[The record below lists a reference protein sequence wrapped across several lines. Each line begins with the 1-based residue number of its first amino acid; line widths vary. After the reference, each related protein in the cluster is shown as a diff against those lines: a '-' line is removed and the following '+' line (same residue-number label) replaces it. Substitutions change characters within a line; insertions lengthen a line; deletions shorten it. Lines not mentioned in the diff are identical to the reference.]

1 MPVEA
6 RPTVLSG
13 FSGVGGLD
21 LGLEAAGFTHVGSI
35 ELDETARR
43 SLKANR
49 DDEWPL
55 LDTGDILDVAE
66 ALRPADVGLRRRE
79 LTLLAG
85 APPCQPFSKAAQWSR
100 TSRIGLED
108 ERSDCLDGFL
118 GLAETFL
125 PKAILLENVTGFA
138 QGAIAALPEIERSIA
153 QINARWGTHYRPE
166 PRVIDAASFGVP
178 QRRRRAII
186 VALRDGGQLAWP
198 TPTHDSA
205 PMRAWDAIGRLR
217 VADLPVAVGK
227 WADLL
232 PSIPE
237 GENYLWH
244 TSRGGGRPLFGYRT
258 RYWSFLLKLARDMP
272 AWTLSA
278 QPGPSTGPFHWAN
291 RPLAVEELL
300 RLQSLP
306 ADWVVEGGYRD
317 QVRQVGN
324 ATPALLAEVL
334 GRAVLATLK
343 LSGPTGALQL
353 TIPRL
358 RSVPKASPPEKLSA
372 GYRSLE
378 GDHPDHPGAG
388 LGPKARWK
396 SGTNQDPSAGLVRR
410 G

>member
-1 MPVEA
+1 MSPEGD
-6 RPTVLSG
+6 PTVLSG

-21 LGLEAAGFTHVGSI
+21 LGLEAAGFTHVGCI
-35 ELDETARR
+35 ELDEPARR

-49 DDEWPL
+49 GDHWPL
-55 LDTGDILDVAE
+55 LDSGDILDVAD
-66 ALRPADVGLRRRE
+66 ALTPADVGLRRRE

-100 TSRIGLED
+100 TSRVGLDD
-108 ERSDCLDGFL
+108 ERADCLDGFL
-118 GLAETFL
+118 VLAETFL

-138 QGAIAALPEIERSIA
+138 QGAIAALPEIERSLA
-153 QINARWGTHYRPE
+153 QINVRWGTGYRPQA
-166 PRVIDAASFGVP
+166 RIIDAASFGVP

-186 VALRDGGQLAWP
+186 VALRNRGQLAWP
-198 TPTHDSA
+198 TPTHDKS
-205 PMRAWDAIGRLR
+205 PTRAWDAIGRLR
-217 VADLPVAVGK
+217 VPDPPVAVGK
-227 WADLL
+227 WAGLL

-237 GENYLWH
+237 GQNYLWH

-258 RYWSFLLKLARDMP
+258 RYWSFLLKLAKDLP
-272 AWTLSA
+272 AWTLQA
-278 QPGPSTGPFHWAN
+278 QPGPSTGPFHWDN

-306 ADWVVEGGYRD
+306 ADWAVEGSYRD

-334 GRAVLATLK
+334 GRAVLASLQ
-343 LSGPTGALQL
+343 LRGPTGALHL

-358 RSVPKASPPEKLSA
+358 RSSPEATPPETLGA

-378 GDHPDHPGAG
+378 GDHPAHPGAG
-388 LGPKARWK
+388 LGPQARWK
-396 SGTNQDPSAGLVRR
+396 SETDQPAPGTDP
-410 G
+410 

>member
-1 MPVEA
+1 MPAEA
-6 RPTVLSG
+6 PPIVLSA

-21 LGLEAAGFTHVGSI
+21 LGLEAAGFTHIGCI

-49 DDEWPL
+49 GDQWPL
-55 LDTGDILDVAE
+55 LDPGDILDVAKT
-66 ALRPADVGLRRRE
+66 LRPADVGLRRRE

-100 TSRIGLED
+100 TSRIGLDD

-118 GLAETFL
+118 DLAETFL

-138 QGAIAALPEIERSIA
+138 QGAIAALPEIERSLG

-166 PRVIDAASFGVP
+166 PRVIDAVSFGVP

-186 VALRDGGQLAWP
+186 VALRNGGQLAWP
-198 TPTHDSA
+198 TPTHDKA
-205 PMRAWDAIGRLR
+205 PTRAWDAIGRLP
-217 VADLPVAVGK
+217 VANPPVAVGR

-232 PSIPE
+232 PSVPE
-237 GENYLWH
+237 GANYLWH

-258 RYWSFLLKLARDMP
+258 RYWSFLLKLAKDLP
-272 AWTLSA
+272 SWTLPA

-291 RPLAVEELL
+291 RPLAVEEVL

-306 ADWVVEGGYRD
+306 SDWVVEGSYRD

-334 GRAVLATLK
+334 GRAILCTLRLPAT
-343 LSGPTGALQL
+343 SDPLQFA
-353 TIPRL
+353 IPRL
-358 RSVPKASPPEKLSA
+358 TRVPEPAPPKKVSA
-372 GYRSLE
+372 KYRLLE
-378 GDHPDHPGAG
+378 ADYPAHPGAG
-388 LGPKARWK
+388 LGPKARLRGGVFK
-396 SGTNQDPSAGLVRR
+396 S
-410 G
+410 

>member
-6 RPTVLSG
+6 PPTVLSG

-21 LGLEAAGFTHVGSI
+21 LGLEAAGFTHVGCI

-49 DDEWPL
+49 EDQWPV
-55 LDTGDILDVAE
+55 LDAGDILDVAE
-66 ALRPADVGLRRRE
+66 TLRPADVGLRRRE

-100 TSRIGLED
+100 TSRIGLVD
-108 ERSDCLDGFL
+108 ERSDCLHGFL
-118 GLAETFL
+118 DLAETFL
-125 PKAILLENVTGFA
+125 PKAIILENVTGFA
-138 QGAIAALPEIERSIA
+138 QGAIAALPEIERSFA

-186 VALRDGGQLAWP
+186 VAMRDGGRFSWP
-198 TPTHDSA
+198 TPTHVTA
-205 PMRAWDAIGRLR
+205 PVCSWDAIGRVR
-217 VADLPVAVGK
+217 IADPPVATGK

-258 RYWSFLLKLARDMP
+258 RYWSFLLKLAKDEP
-272 AWTLSA
+272 AWTVPA
-278 QPGPSTGPFHWAN
+278 QPGPSTGPFHWDN

-306 ADWVVEGGYRD
+306 VDWAVEGGYRD

-324 ATPALLAEVL
+324 ATPALLAEIL
-334 GRAVLATLK
+334 GRALRSSLK
-343 LSGPTGALQL
+343 LSDPPGALRL
-353 TIPRL
+353 IIPRL
-358 RSVPKASPPEKLSA
+358 RTVPKARPPDQLTA
-372 GYRSLE
+372 GYRLLE

-388 LGPKARWK
+388 LGPKARK
-396 SGTNQDPSAGLVRR
+396 TVAKPRQTR
-410 G
+410 GKGIA

>member
-1 MPVEA
+1 MPAEA
-6 RPTVLSG
+6 PPTVLSG

-21 LGLEAAGFTHVGSI
+21 LGLEAAGFTHVGCI
-35 ELDETARR
+35 EMDEVARR

-49 DDEWPL
+49 DDRWPV
-55 LDTGDILDVAE
+55 LDAGDILDVAE
-66 ALRPADVGLRRRE
+66 TLRPTDVGLRRRG

-100 TSRIGLED
+100 TSRIGLDD
-108 ERSDCLDGFL
+108 ERSDCLHGFL
-118 GLAETFL
+118 DLAETFL

-138 QGAIAALPEIERSIA
+138 QGAIAALPEIERSLA

-166 PRVIDAASFGVP
+166 SRVIDAASFGVP

-186 VALRDGGQLAWP
+186 VALRDGGRFFWP

-205 PMRAWDAIGRLR
+205 PMRAWDAIGRLP
-217 VADLPVAVGK
+217 VADPPVAVGK

-258 RYWSFLLKLARDMP
+258 RYWSFLLKLAKDLP
-272 AWTLSA
+272 AWTLPA
-278 QPGPSTGPFHWAN
+278 QPGPSTGPFHWDN

-306 ADWVVEGGYRD
+306 ADWAVDGNYRD
-317 QVRQVGN
+317 KVRQVGN
-324 ATPALLAEVL
+324 ATPALLAEVV
-334 GRAVLATLK
+334 GRAILSTVQVPHPSGSLRLA
-343 LSGPTGALQL
+343 
-353 TIPRL
+353 IPRL
-358 RSVPKASPPEKLSA
+358 TRVPKRTSPEKVSPA
-372 GYRSLE
+372 YRSLE
-378 GDHPDHPGAG
+378 GNHPDHPGAG
-388 LGPKARWK
+388 LGPKARSRNGPVK
-396 SGTNQDPSAGLVRR
+396 L
-410 G
+410 

>member
-1 MPVEA
+1 MPSETP
-6 RPTVLSG
+6 PTVLSG

-21 LGLEAAGFTHVGSI
+21 LGLEAAGFTHVGCI

-49 DDEWPL
+49 DDQWPL
-55 LDTGDILDVAE
+55 LDAGDILDVAE
-66 ALRPADVGLRRRE
+66 MLKPTDVGLRRRE

-100 TSRIGLED
+100 TSRIGLDD
-108 ERSDCLDGFL
+108 ERSDCLGGFL
-118 GLAETFL
+118 DLAETFL
-125 PKAILLENVTGFA
+125 PRAILLENVTGFA
-138 QGAIAALPEIERSIA
+138 QGAISALPEIERSLTR
-153 QINARWGTHYRPE
+153 INKQWGTHYRPE
-166 PRVIDAASFGVP
+166 SRLIDAANFGVP

-198 TPTHDSA
+198 TATHEKA
-205 PMRAWDAIGRLR
+205 PIRAWDAIGRLS
-217 VADLPVAVGK
+217 VADPPIAVGK
-227 WADLL
+227 WAELL

-258 RYWSFLLKLARDMP
+258 RYWSFLLKLAKDMP
-272 AWTLSA
+272 SWTLSA
-278 QPGPSTGPFHWAN
+278 QPGPSTGPFHWEN
-291 RPLAVEELL
+291 RPLGVEELL

-306 ADWVVEGGYRD
+306 ADWVVEGSYRD

-334 GRAVLATLK
+334 GRAILSTLRLPESSDALK
-343 LSGPTGALQL
+343 LAIRRL
-353 TIPRL
+353 TR
-358 RSVPKASPPEKLSA
+358 VPKASPPKEPSA
-372 GYRSLE
+372 DYRSLE

-388 LGPKARWK
+388 LGPKARWR
-396 SGTNQDPSAGLVRR
+396 SGTKQDPPARDVRHA
-410 G
+410 

>member
-6 RPTVLSG
+6 PPTVLSG

-21 LGLEAAGFTHVGSI
+21 LGLEAAGFTHVGCI
-35 ELDETARR
+35 ELDEIARR

-49 DDEWPL
+49 DDQWPL
-55 LDTGDILDVAE
+55 LDAGDILDVAE
-66 ALRPADVGLRRRE
+66 TFRPADVGLRRRE

-100 TSRIGLED
+100 TSRIGLDD

-118 GLAETFL
+118 VLAEILL

-138 QGAIAALPEIERSIA
+138 HGAIAALPKIERSLA
-153 QINARWGTHYRPE
+153 EINARWGTHYRPE
-166 PRVIDAASFGVP
+166 ARIINAARFGVP

-198 TPTHDSA
+198 TATHGKA
-205 PMRAWDAIGRLR
+205 PIRAWDAIGRLR
-217 VADLPVAVGK
+217 IEDAPVALGK

-306 ADWVVEGGYRD
+306 ADWVVEGSYRD
-317 QVRQVGN
+317 RVRQIGN

-334 GRAVLATLK
+334 GRAILSTLQVPHPSRPLRLA
-343 LSGPTGALQL
+343 
-353 TIPRL
+353 IPRL
-358 RSVPKASPPEKLSA
+358 TRVPKRTLPERVSPA
-372 GYRSLE
+372 YRSLE
-378 GDHPDHPGAG
+378 GSHPDHPGAG
-388 LGPKARWK
+388 LGPKARH
-396 SGTNQDPSAGLVRR
+396 
-410 G
+410 

>member
-1 MPVEA
+1 MPAETP
-6 RPTVLSG
+6 PTVLSG

-21 LGLEAAGFTHVGSI
+21 LGLEAAGFTHVGCI

-49 DDEWPL
+49 DDQWPL
-55 LDTGDILDVAE
+55 LDSGDILDVAE
-66 ALRPADVGLRRRE
+66 TLRPTDVGLRRRE

-100 TSRIGLED
+100 TSRIGLDD

-118 GLAETFL
+118 DLAETFL
-125 PKAILLENVTGFA
+125 PRVILLENVTGFA
-138 QGAIAALPEIERSIA
+138 QGAIAALPEIERSLA
-153 QINARWGTHYRPE
+153 RINARWGTHYRPE

-186 VALRDGGQLAWP
+186 IALRDGGQVAWP
-198 TPTHDSA
+198 TATHEEA
-205 PMRAWDAIGRLR
+205 PMRAWDAIGRLS
-217 VADLPVAVGK
+217 VADPPVAVGK

-258 RYWSFLLKLARDMP
+258 RYWSFLLKLAKDMP
-272 AWTLSA
+272 SWTLPA
-278 QPGPSTGPFHWAN
+278 QPGPSTGPFHWSN

-306 ADWVVEGGYRD
+306 AEWVVEGSYRD

-334 GRAVLATLK
+334 GRAILSTLRLPGSSDDLK
-343 LSGPTGALQL
+343 LA
-353 TIPRL
+353 IPRL
-358 RSVPKASPPEKLSA
+358 TRVPKSTPPEKVSA
-372 GYRSLE
+372 AYRLLE
-378 GDHPDHPGAG
+378 GEYPDHPGAG
-388 LGPKARWK
+388 LGPKARLRKGAFK
-396 SGTNQDPSAGLVRR
+396 S
-410 G
+410 

>member
-1 MPVEA
+1 MPAED

-13 FSGVGGLD
+13 FSGMGGLD
-21 LGLEAAGFTHVGSI
+21 LGLEAAGFTHIGCI

-49 DDEWPL
+49 DDRWPL
-55 LDTGDILDVAE
+55 LDAGDILDVAE
-66 ALRPADVGLRRRE
+66 TLRPADVGLRRRE

-85 APPCQPFSKAAQWSR
+85 APPCQPFSKAAQWSH
-100 TSRIGLED
+100 TSRTGLDD

-118 GLAETFL
+118 DLVETFL

-138 QGAIAALPEIERSIA
+138 QGAIAALPSIERSLA
-153 QINARWGTHYRPE
+153 RINAQWGTHYRPE
-166 PRVIDAASFGVP
+166 PRIIDAASFGVP

-186 VALRDGGQLAWP
+186 VALRDGGQLEWP
-198 TPTHDSA
+198 TPTHDKA
-205 PMRAWDAIGRLR
+205 PVRAWDAIGRLPL
-217 VADLPVAVGK
+217 ADPPVAVGK

-244 TSRGGGRPLFGYRT
+244 TTRGGGRPLFGYRT
-258 RYWSFLLKLARDMP
+258 RYWSFLLKLAKDTP
-272 AWTLSA
+272 AWTLPA

-300 RLQSLP
+300 RLQSMP

-334 GRAVLATLK
+334 GRAVLASLQ
-343 LSGPTGALQL
+343 LSGPTGVLQL

-358 RSVPKASPPEKLSA
+358 KSVPKARPPEKLSA
-372 GYRSLE
+372 RYRALE

-388 LGPKARWK
+388 LGPKARRRSATK
-396 SGTNQDPSAGLVRR
+396 QESPASGARHA
-410 G
+410 